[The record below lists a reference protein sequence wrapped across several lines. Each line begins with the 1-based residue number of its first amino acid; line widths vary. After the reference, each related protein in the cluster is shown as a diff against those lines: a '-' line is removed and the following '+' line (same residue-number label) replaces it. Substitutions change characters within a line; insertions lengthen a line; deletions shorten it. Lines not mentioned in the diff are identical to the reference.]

1 MHATARNFSKI
12 IIYAL
17 PKKYYCILTLL
28 FGWNVSAV
36 GHKWN
41 KFIIW
46 NGQSIFHLEILLKSF
61 QNYQPFFFFLSKGH
75 WPYTRQSMSVNP
87 PFLLLCFKDK
97 EIWSLYFFCLRV
109 IFLCFWQN
117 TYSSVSDAI
126 LKCSLAMAIRQID
139 LFFFFFF
146 YFISNGSQVW
156 VMSTIKISLILA
168 RLVQLFS
175 ITFFI

>member
-1 MHATARNFSKI
+1 MHAWTARNFSKI
-12 IIYAL
+12 IIYAV

-41 KFIIW
+41 KSIILERAIYLPPR
-46 NGQSIFHLEILLKSF
+46 NPTEEFPKLSI
-61 QNYQPFFFFLSKGH
+61 FFFFFSFSKGH
-75 WPYTRQSMSVNP
+75 WPFTRQSMSVNP

-117 TYSSVSDAI
+117 TYFSVPDAI
-126 LKCSLAMAIRQID
+126 LKCSLAMAIRQIG
-139 LFFFFFF
+139 LFFFSFLFQMDHKF
-146 YFISNGSQVW
+146 ELW
-156 VMSTIKISLILA
+156 VPLKSL
-168 RLVQLFS
+168 LFLWG
-175 ITFFI
+175 